1 MDRFLTDNEL
11 KYATKEWLKEQSE
24 LFYITGT
31 EKLRDRYKLFI
42 DKGSDYDEKI
52 NVCSSISFLFK

>member
-11 KYATKEWLKEQSE
+11 KYATKEWLKEH
-24 LFYITGT
+24 ITGT

-42 DKGSDYDEKI
+42 DKGSDYDEK
-52 NVCSSISFLFK
+52 

>member
-42 DKGSDYDEKI
+42 DKGSDCDEK
-52 NVCSSISFLFK
+52 